1 MKQKINPAIKKIM
14 KELIYDQDQITERI
28 KEMGLEITEDYKG
41 KDLIVIGILR
51 GAIFFMT
58 DLLKEIELP
67 VTIDFMALS
76 SYGDSSKSSGVVRI
90 LKDLEEDIE
99 GKDVLVVED
108 IVDTGLTLN
117 YLIKNLENR
126 GAKSVK
132 VAALLDKPER
142 RLVNVEVAYLGFHI
156 KDEFIIGYGL
166 DYAQDYRN
174 LPYIASLK
182 EEVYENN

>member
-1 MKQKINPAIKKIM
+1 MKQRVNPAIKKVM
-14 KELIYDQDQITERI
+14 KELIYDQDQILERI
-28 KEMGLEITEDYKG
+28 EEMGDEITKDYKG

-67 VTIDFMALS
+67 LTIDFMALS

-117 YLIKNLENR
+117 YLIKVLNNR
-126 GAKSVK
+126 GARSVEL
-132 VAALLDKPER
+132 AALLDNP
-142 RLVNVEVAYLGFHI
+142 
-156 KDEFIIGYGL
+156 
-166 DYAQDYRN
+166 
-174 LPYIASLK
+174 
-182 EEVYENN
+182 